1 MPEITTDRPV
11 VNIWVMNNLI
21 YVGLTYAN
29 GIPNYEA
36 FLILNS
42 VDVGPLYESMGYSTA
57 NTFTNLMV
65 SSGPDNAPTNIV
77 IPATSFSAV
86 AYSQSEVVTKI
97 SSVNFATVSRAIRF

>member
-1 MPEITTDRPV
+1 
-11 VNIWVMNNLI
+11 MNNLI

-42 VDVGPLYESMGYSTA
+42 IDVGPLYESMGYSTA

-77 IPATSFSAV
+77 IPATSFSAEAIV
-86 AYSQSEVVTKI
+86 KEKLVNKI
-97 SSVNFATVSRAIRF
+97 ASVNFATVSKSLKL